1 MFPYSD
7 LDKLVLA
14 AVAEITALE
23 SKLKSDNLIDTDI
36 QLKLWESAQHR
47 DYKKRAWRL
56 FFLLPQIT
64 REDSDY
70 RSTGLFPRI
79 HQYK

>member
-14 AVAEITALE
+14 AAAEITALE

-36 QLKLWESAQHR
+36 QLKL
-47 DYKKRAWRL
+47 
-56 FFLLPQIT
+56 
-64 REDSDY
+64 
-70 RSTGLFPRI
+70 
-79 HQYK
+79 